1 MYDVLM
7 NNIKV
12 GIIGAGI
19 QGVCN
24 ALFLQKKG
32 FAVTLFDRDE
42 PGNAASYGNAGHF
55 SPYASVPLNRP
66 DVVSDVPAMLLS
78 SRGPLALKWNYIPKM
93 LPWFYQFLKN
103 CSKKN
108 MKHTA
113 KYMHQILNLSLP
125 AFDELFDEI
134 DVNNLIEN
142 NGILYVWNNQNLKS
156 RNLEIKIRDE
166 LGVKQQILNS
176 KEIHDLEPNLKP
188 FYHGGVFY
196 DYARH
201 ARNPKKILIKLFENY
216 VKKGG
221 KFLKINIDDLN
232 FDQNK
237 PVLKSENQRFIF
249 DKLVIACGAFSKK
262 LTDKLDEKIPLD
274 TERGYHIHF
283 KDFDYLISRPVVY
296 SNRGFG
302 MTPMEQGLRVVGT
315 VEFGGLDN
323 PVSKRRI
330 KNLLLNANEMLD
342 GLPEHKDEWL
352 GFRPTL
358 PDFLPVI
365 GPSKNYD
372 NVFYCFG
379 HHHLGWTLG
388 AISGKIISNMIAQEN
403 TNLDLQPYSS
413 LRFA

>member
-1 MYDVLM
+1 MFEKNLK
-7 NNIKV
+7 I

-32 FAVTLFDRDE
+32 FQVTLFDREE
-42 PGNAASYGNAGHF
+42 PGSAASYGNAGHF

-66 DVVSDVPAMLLS
+66 DVIADVPSMLIS
-78 SRGPLALKWNYIPKM
+78 SRGPLALKWNYVPKM
-93 LPWFYQFLKN
+93 IPWFARFILN
-103 CSKKN
+103 CREEK
-108 MKHTA
+108 MMHTA
-113 KYMHQILNLSLP
+113 KNMHQILDQSLP

-134 DVNNLIEN
+134 DLDGLVEN
-142 NGILYVWNNQNLKS
+142 NGILYVWTNQNMKS
-156 RNLEIKIRDE
+156 RELEIRIRDE
-166 LGVKQQILNS
+166 LGVKQQLVNK

-201 ARNPKKILIKLFENY
+201 ARNPRKILIKLFENF
-216 VKKGG
+216 VNKGG
-221 KFLKINIDDLN
+221 KFLKLNIQDID
-232 FDQNK
+232 FDEEK
-237 PVLKSENQRFIF
+237 PVLRTETQRFIF
-249 DKLVIACGAFSKK
+249 DKLVIACGAFSKT
-262 LTDKLDEKIPLD
+262 LTDKLHENIPLD
-274 TERGYHIHF
+274 TERGYHVHF
-283 KDFDYLISRPVVY
+283 KDFDHLISRPIVY
-296 SNRGFG
+296 ANRGFG

-315 VEFGGLDN
+315 VEFGGLEN
-323 PVSKRRI
+323 SPSKSRI
-330 KNLLLNANEMLD
+330 KNLILNAKDMLD

-365 GPSKNYD
+365 GPSKNYK
-372 NVFYCFG
+372 NVFYSFG

-388 AISGKIISNMIAQEN
+388 AISGKIISKMISEEN

-413 LRFA
+413 IRFS